1 MEEHQDLYPLAAVYL
16 FEKAAD
22 GSLACERIF
31 SLSAQK
37 TPNSQLPQLTSLCFY
52 VKLKNN
58 GIQFGLVLVTYSL
71 VSF

>member
-31 SLSAQK
+31 SLSEQK
-37 TPNSQLPQLTSLCFY
+37 YAKLAATTADIFMFLCE
-52 VKLKNN
+52 VEE
-58 GIQFGLVLVTYSL
+58 
-71 VSF
+71 